1 MMRRVIG
8 ASILAA
14 AALAYSCNSNV
25 LAAAL
30 AYIPDGGVP
39 GRISVIDTATSTI
52 SGLAIPVDAVPG
64 GIAITSDGT
73 RAYVTNLS
81 ISQGFGNGTVSVI
94 STTTRAT
101 LATLTVGGE
110 PRGVAVTP
118 DGRTA
123 YVANADD
130 GTVSVIDASTLAVTS
145 AISVGVQPEGVVV
158 SPDGMFLYVSTYKNV
173 YVVSTSSNA
182 VLRTIGI
189 GDYAN
194 GIAISRDGKRLYVA
208 NINSNLVKALDRT
221 LLRKRH
227 RWWSSITRRS
237 IIISSRRRPMKS
249 PVSTHRSIR
258 AGHAPDNR
266 FSRGR
271 RVDPTETRIRCA
283 ATTVYR
289 LPVWIRISTR
299 PASRNARPWRIASAM
314 SGRRKQTTCS
324 RSACRMQ

>member
-1 MMRRVIG
+1 MRRVIG

-30 AYIPDGGVP
+30 AYIPDGGAP

-189 GDYAN
+189 GDA
-194 GIAISRDGKRLYVA
+194 
-208 NINSNLVKALDRT
+208 
-221 LLRKRH
+221 
-227 RWWSSITRRS
+227 
-237 IIISSRRRPMKS
+237 SRRRPMKS

>member
-189 GDYAN
+189 GDA
-194 GIAISRDGKRLYVA
+194 
-208 NINSNLVKALDRT
+208 
-221 LLRKRH
+221 
-227 RWWSSITRRS
+227 
-237 IIISSRRRPMKS
+237 SRRRPMKS

>member
-1 MMRRVIG
+1 MRRVIG

-189 GDYAN
+189 GDA
-194 GIAISRDGKRLYVA
+194 
-208 NINSNLVKALDRT
+208 
-221 LLRKRH
+221 
-227 RWWSSITRRS
+227 
-237 IIISSRRRPMKS
+237 SRRRPMKS

>member
-1 MMRRVIG
+1 
-8 ASILAA
+8 
-14 AALAYSCNSNV
+14 
-25 LAAAL
+25 
-30 AYIPDGGVP
+30 
-39 GRISVIDTATSTI
+39 
-52 SGLAIPVDAVPG
+52 
-64 GIAITSDGT
+64 
-73 RAYVTNLS
+73 
-81 ISQGFGNGTVSVI
+81 
-94 STTTRAT
+94 

-110 PRGVAVTP
+110 PSGVAVTP

-189 GDYAN
+189 GDA
-194 GIAISRDGKRLYVA
+194 
-208 NINSNLVKALDRT
+208 
-221 LLRKRH
+221 
-227 RWWSSITRRS
+227 
-237 IIISSRRRPMKS
+237 SRRRPMKS